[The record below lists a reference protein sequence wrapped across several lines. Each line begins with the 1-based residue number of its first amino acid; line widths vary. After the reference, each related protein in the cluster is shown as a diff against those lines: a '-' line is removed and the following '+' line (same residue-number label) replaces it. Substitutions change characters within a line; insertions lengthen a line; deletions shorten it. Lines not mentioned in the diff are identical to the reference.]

1 MIYFLKD
8 FFKKNIEKGYTV
20 SWHILLFYWQMIVS
34 LYYFGSGD
42 WRNISTT
49 SAVGLSGYKP
59 TSKKNWKVLHHCLKL
74 LETLVEVIERLKSD
88 INKDNPVESTLS

>member
-1 MIYFLKD
+1 
-8 FFKKNIEKGYTV
+8 
-20 SWHILLFYWQMIVS
+20 MIVS

-42 WRNISTT
+42 WRNIFTT

-88 INKDNPVESTLS
+88 INIDNPVESTLS